1 MHKRVGLV
9 IFFVHYYIFLRER
22 GDRRVKTVKL
32 LLLTATREGPMVEP
46 MERLRGPPTKIIIM
60 IDFARRFGV
69 RVPLHAHHCSQFK
82 SRLLLAV

>member
-32 LLLTATREGPMVEP
+32 LLLTATREGPMVEAI
-46 MERLRGPPTKIIIM
+46 ERLFVSWFPRPSCYVCF
-60 IDFARRFGV
+60 DW
-69 RVPLHAHHCSQFK
+69 C
-82 SRLLLAV
+82 